1 MKVIDSFLFF
11 NEFDMLKFRLEY
23 LNDVVDEFLICE
35 SNTTFSGKSKPYY
48 LDEYMDKIPEEI
60 RKKIVRLKYEPDIS
74 NVKFPSPDTLSK
86 DDPGVVKHENEYWK
100 IERGQRT
107 EITKHLKNY
116 NSNDLFMLSDV
127 DEFPRKEVVKNFSG
141 RSYDQDF
148 CYAARS
154 EMFYYN
160 FHTFLHN
167 YWAGTVFTS
176 VKNAIQKGCDFLRET
191 RFNMFPVEYAGWH
204 FTYFSGVEKI
214 QEKIDSFSHQEY
226 NKKKYTS
233 KKNIETCI
241 KDKKDLFHRTNGPE
255 LQEYNFYN
263 LPEDLRDL
271 IIQIFPQEYYIS
283 ETDSSNTFVKRKQHV
298 DLSNPANAHIDPKSM
313 PPLLEASLNPDGNG
327 GTEIMGR
334 AWQDYVLPAAPDLA
348 DWHWCVIPGDNIIA
362 PDNSNI
368 VWLHPH
374 HREDGMEQLMD
385 PNFQKYFKGY
395 VFVSDWQYERF
406 LETFK
411 LPAEKCYVLK
421 NAIKPFEP
429 HKKPDGK
436 LQLMFHPNPIRG
448 LDVLLE
454 AIKLLPDEDFDL
466 HIYHE
471 LDPDA
476 RKQQYL
482 EGLQTYEYS
491 HVTEGEERF
500 LRYCLK
506 LAQDDK
512 RIVRHTRSNNSQIR
526 EQLMKTHIFAYP
538 AYFEETSCICLIEA
552 LAAGCS
558 VVSSNLG
565 ALPETSLGF
574 ARQYGFIPD
583 RQKHIIRFAQELKET
598 IDEYRAGKFDAT
610 EQVKKVND
618 YYSWETRVK
627 DWIKLDKHLWVK
639 DGDIPEM
646 FKNVV

>member
-1 MKVIDSFLFF
+1 MKVIDSFTFF
-11 NEFDMLKFRLEY
+11 NEFDMLKLRLNY
-23 LNDVVDEFLICE
+23 LNDIVDHFIISE
-35 SNTTFSGKSKPYY
+35 SNYTHSGKPKPYY
-48 LDEYMDKIPEEI
+48 LDEVWNEIPEDI
-60 RKKIVRLKYEPDIS
+60 RKKITRLKYEPDLSQITL
-74 NVKFPSPDTLSK
+74 PDSVEK
-86 DDPGVVKHENEYWK
+86 CDFDNGNWK
-100 IERGQRT
+100 LEREQRDL
-107 EITKHLKNY
+107 ITKNLF
-116 NSNDLFMLSDV
+116 SFSLNDLFMVSDV
-127 DEFPRKEVVKNFSG
+127 DEIPRKEVIKNFMG
-141 RSYDQDF
+141 ARFDEDF
-148 CYAARS
+148 CYVAQC
-154 EMFYYN
+154 EMFNYN
-160 FHTFLHN
+160 FYTYCHN
-167 YWAGTVFTS
+167 HWAGTVFTS
-176 VKNAIQKGCDFLRET
+176 VRNALQKGCDYFRSK
-191 RFNMFPVEYAGWH
+191 RFELFPVQNGGWH
-204 FTYFSGVEKI
+204 FTYFGDVEQIKH
-214 QEKIDSFSHQEY
+214 KLDSFAHQEY
-226 NKKKYTS
+226 NKETY
-233 KKNIETCI
+233 KNDQNILDSI
-241 KDKKDLFHRTNGPE
+241 KNKKDLFNREGPE
-255 LQEYNFYN
+255 FQEYNFYN
-263 LPEDLRDL
+263 LPEELRDL
-271 IIQIFPQEYYIS
+271 IIKFYPQEYYIT
-283 ETDSSNTFVKRKQHV
+283 ETDIINPDQSKKRRYV
-298 DLSNPANAHIDPKSM
+298 DPSNPANQYVDPKHM

-348 DWHWCVIPGDNIIA
+348 DWHWCVIPGDNIIS

-374 HREDGMEQLMD
+374 HREPNMEQLMD
-385 PNFQKYFKGY
+385 PQFQKHFKGY

-491 HVTEGEERF
+491 HVCQQEEAF
-500 LRYCLK
+500 LRYCLS
-506 LAQDDK
+506 LAVADK
-512 RIVRHTRSNNSQIR
+512 RVVRHTRSNNSQIR

-538 AYFEETSCICLIEA
+538 AYFEETSCICMIEA

-583 RQKHIIRFAQELKET
+583 RQKHIIRFAEELKET